1 MCKMYAKPVFKGQ
14 NYSDGTSYKGE
25 ALHGLRHGKGKQ
37 TFVDGSV
44 YIGTFS
50 RGLADG
56 HGVLLYPDG
65 TEYVGEFTRGKFNGI
80 GKATLANGDSI
91 AGHFVDAKVQGHG
104 IYTESTTGEK
114 HEGVFENGKLQPLA
128 TQSNLLDEIDG
139 FVSEVQELIEEWR
152 SELL

>member
-1 MCKMYAKPVFKGQ
+1 M
-14 NYSDGTSYKGE
+14 D
-25 ALHGLRHGKGKQ
+25 LGLRHGKGKQ

-91 AGHFVDAKVQGHG
+91 AGHFVDAKVQGHVFLL
-104 IYTESTTGEK
+104 YTKNLTYLLYRRFTTSS
-114 HEGVFENGKLQPLA
+114 
-128 TQSNLLDEIDG
+128 QSH
-139 FVSEVQELIEEWR
+139 
-152 SELL
+152 